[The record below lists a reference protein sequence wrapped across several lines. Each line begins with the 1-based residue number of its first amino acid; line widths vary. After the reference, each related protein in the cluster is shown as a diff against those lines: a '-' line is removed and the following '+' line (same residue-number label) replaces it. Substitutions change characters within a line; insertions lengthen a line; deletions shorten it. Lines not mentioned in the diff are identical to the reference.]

1 MIRLLMLTVFV
12 AILYLSFSFVS
23 SYDTN
28 VHLQFLD
35 YSITISSFFLIAI
48 IIVGSIV
55 IAFVSKILAL
65 ILNAPSIISGKIK
78 TSKMQHITKQ
88 IIEGY
93 ALGAS
98 GNRDEACRLINRI
111 RHDVPIEFA
120 THSHLILSAAD
131 PNPEQR
137 THHLRYLLDHGEYKA
152 FAAKELARYFMQHKY
167 YQQALDYVEQALNL
181 RDNDPELLQI
191 AFVIYGEMLM
201 WDEFEE
207 VAVKLRKLDPEL
219 SDATNRDIAHH
230 YFNASKDVLAG
241 GEDNKAIHYLEKALT
256 HRIDLIE
263 AASLL
268 CELLINKGNMQK
280 SRQFLSNAFMAAPC
294 FELFELYAKASTV
307 SDKEIYNELSLLADP
322 KEHIGLFIAI
332 ATYLGLD
339 LRAKSLVQ
347 ESLAVTQELA

>member
-1 MIRLLMLTVFV
+1 MIRLLMVTVFI

-35 YSITISSFFLIAI
+35 YSVTISSFFLIATV
-48 IIVGSIV
+48 IVGSIA
-55 IAFVSKILAL
+55 IAFISKILAL
-65 ILNAPSIISGKIK
+65 ILNAPSIISSKIK

-93 ALGAS
+93 ALSAS
-98 GNRDEACRLINRI
+98 GNADEAHRLINRI
-111 RHDVPIEFA
+111 KHDLPIELA

-137 THHLRYLLDHGEYKA
+137 THHLRYLLDHGEYKG
-152 FAAKELARYFMQHKY
+152 FAAKELARYFSQHKY
-167 YQQALDYVEQALNL
+167 YQQALDYTEQALHS

-191 AFVIYGEMLM
+191 AFVIYAEMLM
-201 WDEFEE
+201 WDEFED
-207 VAVKLRKLDPEL
+207 AVVRLKRSNPEL
-219 SDATNRDIAHH
+219 SDTTNFDIAHY
-230 YFNASKDVLAG
+230 YFNASKDSLAG
-241 GEDNKAIHYLEKALT
+241 GEDDKAIYYLEKALT

-263 AASLL
+263 AANLL
-268 CELLINKGNMQK
+268 CELLINKGNIQK
-280 SRQFLSNAFMAAPC
+280 SKQFLSNAFIASPS
-294 FELFELYAKASTV
+294 FQLFELYAKASNS
-307 SDKEIYNELSLLADP
+307 SDKEIYNEISLLADP
-322 KEHIGLFIAI
+322 KEHLGLFIAI

-347 ESLAVTQELA
+347 DSLAVTQDLA